1 MFRKHAEKEEADYT
15 CRINV
20 TNEKAAKSC
29 SQLGFSTPTLVIGI
43 TNETSRTVDFSKTE
57 NVIGLV
63 HLNIERTEEESRG
76 MSTQDAHTIKD
87 VVNAIVVHGKVRHIM
102 IYECGETNE
111 AAGISYGLQHVLNGT
126 KAARRKVNE
135 LCYRRIL
142 ESYGI
147 RVTLKGEGSN
157 APESETK

>member
-1 MFRKHAEKEEADYT
+1 MFLRTKKEDTSYI
-15 CRINV
+15 CRINA

-57 NVIGLV
+57 NVVGLV

-76 MSTQDAHTIKD
+76 MSTQDAQTIKD
-87 VVNAIVVHGKVRHIM
+87 AVNAIVVHGKVRHIM
-102 IYECGETNE
+102 IYECGEINE
-111 AAGISYGLQHVLNGT
+111 AAGISYGLQHILNGT
-126 KAARRKVNE
+126 KAPKRKINE
-135 LCYRRIL
+135 LCYKRII

-147 RVTLKGEGSN
+147 HNR
-157 APESETK
+157 